1 MVAVAFIATFA
12 PAVVA
17 VPSLHAFCV
26 FIADNAVLFA
36 LIQVDNYNYSVY
48 HMFIN
53 EYQYTCLPSIS
64 TARNNT
70 P

>member
-26 FIADNAVLFA
+26 SVADNAVLFA
-36 LIQVDNYNYSVY
+36 LIQVDNYSVH

-53 EYQYTCLPSIS
+53 EYQYTCLPSVS

-70 P
+70 S